1 MYKELDERFEVIRSR
16 FIKKGYSCN
25 MIERAY
31 DLAKFLH
38 RDQKRKD
45 GKPYMSHPLEV
56 AIILSNL
63 DFDADVICGALLHDV
78 VEDCGYTLEQITEN
92 FNENVAEMVDCV
104 SAIDKEQY
112 VFNDRDIYED
122 ENFEKASIEEQSFK
136 KLIALGKK
144 NPLGFCIKFADRVH
158 NLRTIEAFAYSKQ
171 LEKVKETEKWII
183 PIAKALNSEY
193 FYRALKNECFKI
205 VHKDEKQEYLWQYN
219 AYHNSNEKII
229 KKIETKLHEVFLNS
243 CVSSISI
250 KHVREYKVFEDLNK
264 IYKNINIAKVSQG
277 QMLQV
282 ANFNMYLLYEN
293 GKFEDVWGEIFHVID
308 TKLDGYLKI
317 IDAKVG
323 SFTKKPYLQVE
334 DRYKN
339 KYNLYVMTRGEYV
352 ILRNGTLDGQTS
364 YMLDEEDVGNL
375 GGDFMRIKTP
385 SGEVKF
391 VPNNYTV
398 LDFAF
403 KLHRDLGFG
412 FKYAIING
420 SKTKA
425 PPYTKLYD
433 GDQVEIVVDRNL
445 SGEVKNMAELKW
457 FAYVNSDLAKKSLI
471 HEFEKRL
478 KS

>member
-1 MYKELDERFEVIRSR
+1 MYKELDKRFTVITDR
-16 FIKKGYSCN
+16 FIKKGYSTN
-25 MIERAY
+25 MIARAY

-38 RDQKRKD
+38 RDQKRK
-45 GKPYMSHPLEV
+45 GGLPYMTHPLEV

-63 DFDADVICGALLHDV
+63 DFDSDVICAALLHDV
-78 VEDCGYTLEQITEN
+78 VEDCGYTLQQIKDN
-92 FNENVAEMVDCV
+92 FNENVAQMVDCV

-112 VFNDRDIYED
+112 VFDEKDIYED

-144 NPLGFCIKFADRVH
+144 NPLAFCIKFADRVH
-158 NLRTIEAFAYSKQ
+158 NLRTIEAFEYSKQ

-193 FYRALKNECFKI
+193 FYRTLKNECFKI
-205 VHKDEKQEYLWQYN
+205 VHKDEKQEYLWQYDN
-219 AYHNSNEKII
+219 YHNSNENII
-229 KKIETKLHEVFLNS
+229 KKHQQKLQEVFL
-243 CVSSISI
+243 SSAINAVSI

-264 IYKNINIAKVSQG
+264 IYKNINIRKVTQG
-277 QMLQV
+277 QMLKV
-282 ANFNMYLLYEN
+282 ANFNIYLMYEN
-293 GKFEDVWGEIFHVID
+293 SNFQDAMAQVFNLID
-308 TKLDGYLKI
+308 NKLGSVFKI

-339 KYNLYVMTRGEYV
+339 KYNLYVMNRNEYV

-364 YMLDEEDVGNL
+364 YMLDEEDVNNL
-375 GGDFMRIKTP
+375 GGDFIRVLTP
-385 SGEVKF
+385 SKEVKF

-403 KLHRDLGFG
+403 KVHRDLGFG

-425 PPYTKLYD
+425 PPYTRLYD
-433 GDQVEIVVDRNL
+433 GDRVEIVVDRNPN
-445 SGEVKNMAELKW
+445 GEIQNVAELKW
-457 FAYVNSDLAKKSLI
+457 FAYVNSDLAKKALI
-471 HEFEKRL
+471 HEFEK
-478 KS
+478 KMK

>member
-1 MYKELDERFEVIRSR
+1 
-16 FIKKGYSCN
+16 
-25 MIERAY
+25 
-31 DLAKFLH
+31 
-38 RDQKRKD
+38 
-45 GKPYMSHPLEV
+45 
-56 AIILSNL
+56 
-63 DFDADVICGALLHDV
+63 
-78 VEDCGYTLEQITEN
+78 
-92 FNENVAEMVDCV
+92 MVDCV

-339 KYNLYVMTRGEYV
+339 KYNLYARQ
-352 ILRNGTLDGQTS
+352 RKTS
-364 YMLDEEDVGNL
+364 H
-375 GGDFMRIKTP
+375 FC
-385 SGEVKF
+385 
-391 VPNNYTV
+391 
-398 LDFAF
+398 
-403 KLHRDLGFG
+403 
-412 FKYAIING
+412 
-420 SKTKA
+420 
-425 PPYTKLYD
+425 
-433 GDQVEIVVDRNL
+433 
-445 SGEVKNMAELKW
+445 
-457 FAYVNSDLAKKSLI
+457 
-471 HEFEKRL
+471 
-478 KS
+478 